1 MKQEILAHCYHIVET
16 YLSISTNVTSE
27 LPIIHE
33 TQQRIQETKSVFLE
47 RILPFWNPV
56 LNNISISYN
65 GGKDCQVL
73 LIIYLACLY
82 EFFQNRFSMQQ
93 AYLDNFQ
100 VNGVYIKQYETFHIL
115 ENFVLNSAQYY
126 DLNMYTTQVGQNMKD
141 SLREYLGHL
150 NLKDYNQTRE
160 DENERDWDLDG
171 VEMGN
176 LQKIKSTHERQEIQK
191 DHHGVI
197 IGIRRSDPYA
207 LDLKE
212 IQRTDA
218 DWPCFT
224 RLQPLLEWKLQNVWS
239 FLLFSNDS
247 FCKLYEL
254 GYTSIGG
261 IKTTLKNPKLNK
273 KDNKN
278 LWNHFHW
285 ELEHAY
291 VTETHDTHAPFLEV
305 YKQEDTLV
313 QSDIDHDLVCNDT
326 SYYPGWYLIS
336 DKQERDGRI

>member
-1 MKQEILAHCYHIVET
+1 MKHEILAHCHNIVES
-16 YLSISTNVTSE
+16 YLSISKNVTSE
-27 LPIIHE
+27 FPIILE
-33 TQQRIQETKSVFLE
+33 TQQRIQETKTIFLE

-56 LNNISISYN
+56 MNNISMSYN

-73 LIIYLACLY
+73 LIIYLACVY
-82 EFFQNRFSMQQ
+82 ELFRDRYNLQQ
-93 AYLDNFQ
+93 MYLDCFQ
-100 VNGVYIKQYETFHIL
+100 INGVYIKQYETFQIL
-115 ENFVLNSAQYY
+115 EKFVEKSAQYY

-141 SLREYLGHL
+141 SLREYLDHL
-150 NLKDYNQTRE
+150 HLKDYNQTSELETARGSH
-160 DENERDWDLDG
+160 LDG
-171 VEMGN
+171 IAKTALGQV
-176 LQKIKSTHERQEIQK
+176 KSRDVQHEVLN

-207 LDLKE
+207 LNLKD

-239 FLLFSNDS
+239 FLLFANEP

-261 IKTTLKNPKLNK
+261 IKTTLKNPKLYK

-285 ELEHAY
+285 EMEQAY
-291 VTETHDTHAPFLEV
+291 VSETERPFLEV
-305 YKQEDTLV
+305 YNQDDEMV
-313 QSDIDHDLVCNDT
+313 QSDMDHDLVCNDN
-326 SYYPGWYLIS
+326 SYYPGWYLLS
-336 DKQERDGRI
+336 DEHERDGRI